1 MSAAETPA
9 VTPERIL
16 QMMWGYAPPIILATA
31 ARHRIFDVLE
41 KGPKT
46 AAEIASL
53 TGTNERGVR
62 SVVNALVGLQF
73 LAKHGKDRY
82 GLTPESASFLV
93 SGKPGYLGIMMQHVG
108 RDLVPHWLELP
119 DAVQHGRPVRPFNQ
133 EKEGAEF
140 FEQLV
145 VGLFALSHT
154 AAQMVGKALS
164 VGSAQ
169 RPLKI
174 LDIGAGSGVWGIG
187 IAQQSPGSTI
197 TAVDWPNVLEVTKRF
212 AAEHGMADRFSYIS
226 GDMSKVDFGAGH
238 DVAILGHILHSEG
251 EQNSRELLKKIANA
265 LAPGGRI
272 AIAEFLV
279 NDDRT
284 GPPMGLFF
292 AINMLVN
299 TDDGDTFSFEEIS
312 QWLAEA
318 GFTNPRKIEPGGPAS
333 VIVAQR
339 A

>member
-1 MSAAETPA
+1 MSASGTPA
-9 VTPERIL
+9 VTPDRIL

-31 ARHRIFDVLE
+31 VRHRIFDVLE
-41 KGPKT
+41 TGPKT

-53 TGTNERGVR
+53 TGANERGVR
-62 SVVNALVGLQF
+62 PVVNALVGLQF
-73 LAKHGKDRY
+73 LAKHGRDRY
-82 GLTPESASFLV
+82 ALTPESANFLV
-93 SGKPGYLGIMMQHVG
+93 SGKPGYLGTMMQHVG
-108 RDLVPHWLELP
+108 HGLIPHWLELP
-119 DAVQHGRPVRPFNQ
+119 DAVQHGLPVSPVNQ
-133 EKEGAEF
+133 EEQGAEF

-154 AAQMVGKALS
+154 AAQAVGKALN

-197 TAVDWPNVLEVTKRF
+197 TAVDRPNVLEVTKRF
-212 AAEHGMADRFSYIS
+212 AAQHGMAEQFSYIP
-226 GDMSKVDFGAGH
+226 GDMQAVDFGTGY

-251 EQNSRELLKKIANA
+251 ERNSRELLKKIANA
-265 LAPGGRI
+265 LAPGGKI

-279 NDDRT
+279 NEERT

-292 AINMLVN
+292 AINMLVH
-299 TDDGDTFSFEEIS
+299 TDEGDTFSFEEIS
-312 QWLAEA
+312 RWLAEA
-318 GFTNPRKIEPGGPAS
+318 GFTNPRKIDPGGPAS
-333 VIVAQR
+333 VIVAQKG
-339 A
+339 